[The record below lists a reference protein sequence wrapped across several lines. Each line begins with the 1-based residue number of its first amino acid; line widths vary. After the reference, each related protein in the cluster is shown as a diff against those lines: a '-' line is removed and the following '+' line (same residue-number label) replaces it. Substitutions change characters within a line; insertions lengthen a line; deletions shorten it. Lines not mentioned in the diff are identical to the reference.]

1 MVREKDIDPEKLCDF
16 LQECLNVKIDYCPNT
31 TISDLFQCITP
42 YYCFL
47 NTTLLEDIIDRY
59 ELGESLQ
66 HQLDEYEDQLEEFTS
81 STEVSDL
88 KEVIT
93 KKHTD
98 GIPLVVLKLAGRCL
112 AVTIKRFQQLT
123 NYIFKAESKSLTNI
137 QVTDGCLCITWI
149 TRESAIP
156 SLVALAKEKVEFMK
170 HVGVLRLTVG
180 DTVVLEQEKEEEKWA
195 EKA

>member
-1 MVREKDIDPEKLCDF
+1 MLSAVNKL
-16 LQECLNVKIDYCPNT
+16 Y
-31 TISDLFQCITP
+31 
-42 YYCFL
+42 
-47 NTTLLEDIIDRY
+47 
-59 ELGESLQ
+59 
-66 HQLDEYEDQLEEFTS
+66 
-81 STEVSDL
+81 
-88 KEVIT
+88 
-93 KKHTD
+93 
-98 GIPLVVLKLAGRCL
+98 
-112 AVTIKRFQQLT
+112 IK
-123 NYIFKAESKSLTNI
+123 SKSLMTNI